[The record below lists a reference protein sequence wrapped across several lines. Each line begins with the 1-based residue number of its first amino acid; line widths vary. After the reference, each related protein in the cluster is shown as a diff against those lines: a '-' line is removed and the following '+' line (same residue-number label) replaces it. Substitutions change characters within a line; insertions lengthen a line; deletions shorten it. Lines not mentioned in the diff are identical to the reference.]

1 MAINRVTLI
10 GRMTADAE
18 VRDLPSGIKVARF
31 TVAVNEFVKG
41 EERANFFDVT
51 AFGKTADIIAQYA
64 GKGSQIG
71 IDGSL
76 RQERWDA
83 QDGQKRSKVV
93 VVAQRIDLLSR
104 KNSGGEGGAPAPK
117 NNYQPK
123 SVDSGF
129 HEDDFSASAYD
140 SLDDDL
146 PF

>member
-41 EERANFFDVT
+41 EERANFFDVN
-51 AFGKTADIIAQYA
+51 AFGKTAEIIAQYA
-64 GKGSQIG
+64 GKGAQIG

-83 QDGQKRSKVV
+83 QDGQKRSRIV

-104 KNSGGEGGAPAPK
+104 KNSNEGAAPSSK
-117 NNYQPK
+117 GNYQSK
-123 SVDSGF
+123 AVDSGF
-129 HEDDFSASAYD
+129 HEDDFSAGAYD